1 MIYRNNNLIPNSYDK
16 IAEFGDN
23 YIVWVREST
32 LFSDHTYQAYVQ
44 YFKPNFYT
52 LFLENYSINK
62 GINYKMTPNYNNNG
76 MYSYIE
82 DYDITYELETSQ
94 LASGDD
100 YTSNIGYLADYNE
113 INLSVFCLMLVIV
126 WVFNHISKLWCK
138 GGCFK

>member
-1 MIYRNNNLIPNSYDK
+1 MIYRNNNLIPNNYDK

-32 LFSDHTYQAYVQ
+32 LTSDNTYQAYVQ

-62 GINYKMTPNYNNNG
+62 GINYKMIPNYNNNG

-82 DYDITYELETSQ
+82 DYDITYELKTSQ
-94 LASGDD
+94 LVSGDD
-100 YTSNIGYLADYNE
+100 YTSYIEYIADYNE
-113 INLSVFCLMLVIV
+113 INLSVFCLLVAII